1 MGLSFSYRFKPAPQ
15 FKRYETKMKKLTIIL
30 SIILLPIIALVV
42 FEELN
47 PSANINIRGVGNTIE
62 ITISPNYRANSIY
75 DFKVFSQDKL
85 IYSYKD
91 QNKWPFN
98 EPFKFE
104 LDSKHNQLKI
114 TSQIQYDYWIAPCIT
129 TETKM
134 IDINK

>member
-1 MGLSFSYRFKPAPQ
+1 
-15 FKRYETKMKKLTIIL
+15 MKILKAILTTIL
-30 SIILLPIIALVV
+30 SIIFIAIFYFVV

-47 PSANINIRGVGNTIE
+47 PSTNINTREVGNKIE
-62 ITISPNYRANSIY
+62 VTISPNYRANSIY
-75 DFKVFSQDKL
+75 DFNVFSRDKL

-91 QNKWPFN
+91 QNKWPFDD
-98 EPFKFE
+98 PFKFE

-114 TSQIQYDYWIAPCIT
+114 ISQIQYDYWIAPCVR